1 VKCKDDNKLE
11 QIFEATIKLV
21 AKEGLAGLTMNKIAQ
36 EAGIG
41 TGTLYVYFKGKEE
54 LINALFLRVKTRS
67 ARCYLRNYDETE
79 PFKVGFRK
87 IWTNIL
93 EDKLHEHELSVF
105 VEQCVLS
112 PYLDECIRA
121 EMGKVTA
128 PFFAMMERG
137 KKEHLVKEMDTM
149 LLLSSVMGVIVE
161 FVHMVKVGMVQPTK
175 ENIDACF
182 TISWDAIKQ

>member
-1 VKCKDDNKLE
+1 
-11 QIFEATIKLV
+11 
-21 AKEGLAGLTMNKIAQ
+21 
-36 EAGIG
+36 
-41 TGTLYVYFKGKEE
+41 
-54 LINALFLRVKTRS
+54 
-67 ARCYLRNYDETE
+67 
-79 PFKVGFRK
+79 
-87 IWTNIL
+87 
-93 EDKLHEHELSVF
+93 
-105 VEQCVLS
+105 
-112 PYLDECIRA
+112 
-121 EMGKVTA
+121 MGKVTA